1 MLYLY
6 LLNLNHGD
14 STMTDNDQT
23 KKISEAQMIA
33 KRLNELLHDDACYR
47 LQLKKDYSPPVD
59 NLKWTESIY
68 TRCQLAEALCRKLS
82 SLHI

>member
-6 LLNLNHGD
+6 ILIPNHSD
-14 STMTDNDQT
+14 STMIDNDHT
-23 KKISEAQMIA
+23 KKISEAQLIA
-33 KRLNELLHDDACYR
+33 RRLNELLHDDACYR
-47 LQLKKDYSPPVD
+47 LQLKKNYSPPVD

-82 SLHI
+82 SLHP